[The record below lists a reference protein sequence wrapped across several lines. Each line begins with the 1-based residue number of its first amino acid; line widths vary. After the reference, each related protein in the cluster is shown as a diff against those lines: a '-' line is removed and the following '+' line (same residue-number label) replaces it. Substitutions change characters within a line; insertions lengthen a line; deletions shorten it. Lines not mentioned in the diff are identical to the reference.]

1 MKIGIVG
8 ATGLIGRT
16 FLSVL
21 EKSTF
26 PVDLVYLSA
35 TEHSEGKDQIFQN
48 KHYKIV
54 NTTRKVVQQEC
65 DLVVLASDSEV
76 SSRWSP
82 IIQNHSTWT
91 LDISSAHRDDLS
103 IPLVVPEINGDI
115 LQNYKG
121 IVSNPNCSTIQLTKA
136 VVPIQ
141 KLFGLEKIVVST
153 YQSISGMGQKG
164 LAFFHAEKNLPVA
177 DSPLSKNCTPYIG
190 PMQNNG
196 YCQEEM
202 KMIHE
207 SRRILSDHALPIYPT
222 TVRVPIEVTHGESVY
237 IETSKEIEMDSLL
250 DSIQQTPFLKHDET
264 SIRTVDAINTNQVHI
279 GRLRKIDSHAIHFWC
294 IADNLLVGSAWNAFQ
309 IVQYVERR
317 IV

>member
-54 NTTRKVVQQEC
+54 NTTKQVLQKEC

-82 IIQNHSTWT
+82 IIQDFATWT

-103 IPLVVPEINGDI
+103 IPLVVPEINGSV
-115 LQNYKG
+115 LENYYG
-121 IVSNPNCSTIQLTKA
+121 IISNPNCSTIQLTKA

-141 KLFGLEKIVVST
+141 KLFGLKKVVVST

-164 LAFFHAEKNLPVA
+164 LASFHAEKNLPVT

-190 PMQNNG
+190 PIEDNG
-196 YCQEEM
+196 YCQEEI

-207 SRRILSDHALPIYPT
+207 ARRILSDHELPIYPT
-222 TVRVPIEVTHGESVY
+222 TVRVPIEITHGESVY

-250 DSIQQTPFLKHDET
+250 NGIQQAPFLTYDET
-264 SIRTVDAINTNQVHI
+264 AIRTIDAINTNQVHI
-279 GRLRKIDSHAIHFWC
+279 GRLRQIDSHTLHFWC
-294 IADNLLVGSAWNAFQ
+294 IADNLLVGSAWNAYQ
-309 IVQYVERR
+309 IVKDLERR
-317 IV
+317 LV